1 MDLGKLAKKVK
12 SVVDTKGDKIASGID
27 KATDLVDKKTKGRYH
42 DKLQKV
48 DGLAEKLDKTKDR
61 PATDTAD
68 GPVATERP
76 VEPPTP

>member
-12 SVVDTKGDKIASGID
+12 AVVDTKGDRIASGID

-48 DGLAEKLDKTKDR
+48 DGLAERLDKTKDR
-61 PATDTAD
+61 PAA
-68 GPVATERP
+68 GPEGPDAP
-76 VEPPTP
+76 EPPAQPSRP

>member
-12 SVVDTKGDKIASGID
+12 AVVDTKGDRIASGID

-48 DGLAEKLDKTKDR
+48 DGLAERLDKTKDR
-61 PATDTAD
+61 PAA
-68 GPVATERP
+68 GPEGPDAP
-76 VEPPTP
+76 EPPAQPPRP